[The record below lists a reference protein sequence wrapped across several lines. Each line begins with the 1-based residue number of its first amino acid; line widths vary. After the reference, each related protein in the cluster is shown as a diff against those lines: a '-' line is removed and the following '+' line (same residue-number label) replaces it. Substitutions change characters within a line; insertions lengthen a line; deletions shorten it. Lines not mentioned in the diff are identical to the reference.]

1 MKGLPMLHKLWL
13 GFTLRCPNCGKG
25 KLSDNFFSMRRECD
39 VCHVVFER
47 KSGES
52 AGASAI
58 WMATLPFFALVLFF
72 IIYFTNPEMNIWL
85 AGGIPMLLMLFIG
98 IFFYRNVRGL
108 WIATTYLS
116 GGVYAD
122 EDKKQ

>member
-1 MKGLPMLHKLWL
+1 MLKALWR

-25 KLSDNFFSMRRECD
+25 KLSDSFFSMRRECD

-52 AGASAI
+52 AGASI
-58 WMATLPFFALVLFF
+58 VMISVLPFLALIAFF
-72 IIYFTNPEMNIWL
+72 IIDFMVEGISPWI
-85 AGGIPMLLMLFIG
+85 AGGIPMVIMILIG
-98 IFFYRNVRGL
+98 VFLYRNARGV
-108 WIATTYLS
+108 WIGMTYLT

-122 EDKKQ
+122 GEKKQ

>member
-1 MKGLPMLHKLWL
+1 MFKKLWL
-13 GFTLRCPNCGKG
+13 GFTLRCPNCETGAM
-25 KLSDNFFSMRRECD
+25 SANFFSMHKECPH
-39 VCHVVFER
+39 CHVVFER

-58 WMATLPFFALVLFF
+58 WLSILPFFALILFF
-72 IIYFTNPEMNIWL
+72 AIDLSIPDISPWI
-85 AGGIPMLLMLFIG
+85 AGGIPMALMLLIG
-98 IFFYRNVRGL
+98 IFCYRNVRGL

-122 EDKKQ
+122 GEKS